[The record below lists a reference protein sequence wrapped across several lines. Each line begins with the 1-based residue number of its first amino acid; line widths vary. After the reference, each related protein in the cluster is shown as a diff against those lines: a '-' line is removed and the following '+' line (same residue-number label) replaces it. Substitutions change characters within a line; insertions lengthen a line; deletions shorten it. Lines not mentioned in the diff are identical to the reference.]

1 MLDLTGVHDSQTCNL
16 GANSEPCEMCK
27 WANNADDPRE
37 RAEWSLE
44 SEMTNF
50 ASQYGEEAL
59 VEKIDVYMTSRGL
72 Y

>member
-1 MLDLTGVHDSQTCNL
+1 MLDLTGIHDSQTC
-16 GANSEPCEMCK
+16 PCEMCK